1 MLEDFDIR
9 QYVQF
14 ARRWWWLLLLAG
26 LVAGGVGYW
35 LELRKPIRYQARA
48 TLMIYQGTSSDSNS
62 NVYADVVANE
72 RVAPTYAQLLTRYPV
87 LESVIN
93 NNKLPLSPAQLAGM
107 ISAKPVANTNL
118 IELLVIDT
126 DSVRASVIA
135 NTLPTVFSAYNSKL
149 QSERYAQKKS
159 DSQIELDTLN
169 RRILETQ
176 IALNVLGEPSTVEEE
191 ADQARLQTQ
200 LNQYRQS
207 YASALNTYEQL
218 RIAENRS
225 TTNNLVAYEMA
236 TSPAPALAR
245 DMTRAGASAFAVA
258 ALLAGVFAYL
268 WDYFDDTFKLPEQI
282 STLTGLPIL
291 SVIQQQKAD
300 NMSRGLVAQVEPR
313 SPVSEAYR
321 MLRTNLQFS
330 GVDRQKRVIVVTS
343 PQMGDGKSTTAAN
356 LAIVMA
362 QSGKKV
368 LLIDG
373 DLRRP
378 SLHTKFDLPN
388 RYGLTDLLVNHD
400 FDTTALLATSTNNL
414 FFLPSGNIPPNPA
427 ELLGSDSMRR
437 LIEKFSETFDCVLID
452 APPVTAVSDPI
463 ILGRLSDGFILV
475 VALKQSKSKLTQ
487 QTCEQLK
494 RANIPM
500 LGLAVNFLRLQD
512 RGYYYYYY
520 QYDQDYAKQN
530 FLQRLLRT
538 KHKRKTD
545 PTVEIEA

>member
-48 TLMIYQGTSSDSNS
+48 TLMIYQGTSSDTNS

-93 NNKLPLSPAQLAGM
+93 NNKLPFLPAQLAGM
-107 ISAKPVANTNL
+107 ISAKPVVNTNL
-118 IELLVIDT
+118 IELLVTDT

-149 QSERYAQKKS
+149 QAERYAQKKA
-159 DSQIELDTLN
+159 DSQVELDTLN
-169 RRILETQ
+169 QRILETQ

-245 DMTRAGASAFAVA
+245 DVARSGASAFAVA

-282 STLTGLPIL
+282 ATLTGLPIL

-300 NMSRGLVAQVEPR
+300 HMSRGLVAQVEPR

-330 GVDRQKRVIVVTS
+330 G
-343 PQMGDGKSTTAAN
+343 
-356 LAIVMA
+356 
-362 QSGKKV
+362 
-368 LLIDG
+368 
-373 DLRRP
+373 
-378 SLHTKFDLPN
+378 
-388 RYGLTDLLVNHD
+388 
-400 FDTTALLATSTNNL
+400 
-414 FFLPSGNIPPNPA
+414 
-427 ELLGSDSMRR
+427 
-437 LIEKFSETFDCVLID
+437 
-452 APPVTAVSDPI
+452 
-463 ILGRLSDGFILV
+463 
-475 VALKQSKSKLTQ
+475 
-487 QTCEQLK
+487 
-494 RANIPM
+494 
-500 LGLAVNFLRLQD
+500 
-512 RGYYYYYY
+512 
-520 QYDQDYAKQN
+520 
-530 FLQRLLRT
+530 
-538 KHKRKTD
+538 
-545 PTVEIEA
+545 